1 MNDFKK
7 NIIPY
12 VILFLL
18 FMIMFCLILQA
29 LNNPVFG
36 EDFSN
41 IYEPN

>member
-1 MNDFKK
+1 MNKSNKD
-7 NIIPY
+7 IIPY
-12 VILFLL
+12 IVLLFLVI
-18 FMIMFCLILQA
+18 IMFCLILQA

>member
-1 MNDFKK
+1 MNDSNKD
-7 NIIPY
+7 IITY
-12 VILFLL
+12 IVLLFL
-18 FMIMFCLILQA
+18 FIIMFCLILQA